1 MRDGSLSLRDVCV
14 TFGALRAVDGVSLE
28 VRSGE
33 RRAIIGPNGAGKTTL
48 FNAIAGEVAPRAGS
62 IVLGGQDVTRLRTH
76 ERVARGL
83 GRTYQITNLF
93 GDLTIEDNIR
103 IALRGLSRRKFSML
117 GPAAPADESEAVAAA
132 LERSGLARRRG
143 SLTRALSYGEQ
154 RQLEFALALASG
166 PSVLLLDEPAAGL
179 SPADRVHIAATIRAL
194 PRELT
199 LVVIE
204 HDIDLALG
212 LVDRV
217 SCMHEGRIL
226 VEGTPEEIRVNARVQ
241 EIYLGSPHHA

>member
-1 MRDGSLSLRDVCV
+1 
-14 TFGALRAVDGVSLE
+14 
-28 VRSGE
+28 
-33 RRAIIGPNGAGKTTL
+33 
-48 FNAIAGEVAPRAGS
+48 
-62 IVLGGQDVTRLRTH
+62 
-76 ERVARGL
+76 
-83 GRTYQITNLF
+83 
-93 GDLTIEDNIR
+93 
-103 IALRGLSRRKFSML
+103 
-117 GPAAPADESEAVAAA
+117 
-132 LERSGLARRRG
+132 
-143 SLTRALSYGEQ
+143 
-154 RQLEFALALASG
+154 
-166 PSVLLLDEPAAGL
+166 LLLDEPAAGL

-226 VEGTPEEIRVNARVQ
+226 VEGTPDEIRVNARVQ